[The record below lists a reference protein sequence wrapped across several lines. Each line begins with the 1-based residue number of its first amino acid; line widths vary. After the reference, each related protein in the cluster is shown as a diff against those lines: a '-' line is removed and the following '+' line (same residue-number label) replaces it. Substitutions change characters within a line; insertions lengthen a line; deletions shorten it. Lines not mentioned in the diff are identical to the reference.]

1 MLIKGGV
8 TLITRGF
15 GQTVTLEPYLFAE
28 VNTDPYLCPCMLC
41 LSPRTRTPTTP
52 SSSTRAWSSAG
63 FAASWG
69 SSGRLTLSLTAP
81 ARSSMRTGT
90 SSPMT
95 GCLTW
100 RGDASATARVSKL
113 LRLFSFH
120 DSKSLS

>member
-28 VNTDPYLCPCMLC
+28 VSFVPYLCSRMRY
-41 LSPRTRTPTTP
+41 LSPRYRTPTTP

-81 ARSSMRTGT
+81 GRSSMRTGT

-113 LRLFSFH
+113 LRLSSFH
-120 DSKSLS
+120 DSKPLS